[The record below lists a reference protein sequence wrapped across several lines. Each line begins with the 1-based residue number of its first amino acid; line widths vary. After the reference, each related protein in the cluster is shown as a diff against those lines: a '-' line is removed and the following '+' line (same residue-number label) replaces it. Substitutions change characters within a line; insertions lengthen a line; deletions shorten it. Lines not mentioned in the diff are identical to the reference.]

1 MQMSACK
8 CGKKVPF
15 KREICPYCGKP
26 MTFVEI
32 GNNAEI
38 LTYTTLFT
46 VPEGFDAPIYLAL
59 VKLENGAN
67 LLCVC
72 KNEKDLE
79 IGKRGKI
86 VLENDK
92 YYFVGKR

>member
-1 MQMSACK
+1 MQISSCK

-15 KREICPYCGKP
+15 KREICPYCGKT

-46 VPEGFDAPIYLAL
+46 VPEGFDAPINL
-59 VKLENGAN
+59 VLVELENGAN

-72 KNEKDLE
+72 KNEKDLG
-79 IGKRGKI
+79 IGKKGK
-86 VLENDK
+86 VTYKDNK
-92 YYFVGKR
+92 YYFLGNK